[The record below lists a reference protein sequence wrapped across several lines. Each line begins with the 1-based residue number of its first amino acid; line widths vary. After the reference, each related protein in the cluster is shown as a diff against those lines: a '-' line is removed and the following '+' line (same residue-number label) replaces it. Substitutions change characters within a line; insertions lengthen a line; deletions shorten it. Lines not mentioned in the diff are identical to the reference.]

1 MPHGASARLRIAV
14 FATVQRT
21 IGATVLLPGAYTAS
35 VRVSRSFPAPSGGT
49 KQVDQSSNATP
60 FMLVPAVTSF
70 SAVDPLTGV
79 FTLTGATFQDP
90 RLVAGAVRGYIAGVA
105 LATGTSGSLN
115 PGEMAITSAATIEMR
130 LPAGLAAGRAVPVRV
145 LVNGAESP
153 PRWVTAP

>member
-1 MPHGASARLRIAV
+1 TFLVQPAQVAPGDELQLLGSDLTGDAVALSIEQSGWAAPLDVDAAWGVSATADRV

-70 SAVDPLTGV
+70 SAVD
-79 FTLTGATFQDP
+79 
-90 RLVAGAVRGYIAGVA
+90 
-105 LATGTSGSLN
+105 
-115 PGEMAITSAATIEMR
+115 
-130 LPAGLAAGRAVPVRV
+130 
-145 LVNGAESP
+145 
-153 PRWVTAP
+153 